1 MKKTFTMAT
10 QKKSAPRN
18 TDTNTKARPLTLSR
32 GLQRLM
38 QPLLTSGWRKLG
50 LSTFLACNL
59 VSANLAAQEKGQEAT
74 LSMVN
79 ADIESVV
86 KAVGHYVGITF
97 IVDPRVKGTMTL
109 APEKP
114 LSKADTIK
122 LLSSTLRLTGNALVM
137 GDGFAKVV
145 PEAEAKLHSSPTQ
158 IAPLSNPAKGD
169 QVVSQIFRLNYESST
184 NLVTILRPLIS
195 PNNTVNANPGN
206 NTLIITDYA
215 DNVTRL
221 GKIIAALDTPPNS
234 DIDVIPIRHAIA
246 SDIATMVTRLTES
259 NSGPDGGRISA
270 LADPRTNS
278 IVLRAPSLAR
288 ANFAKSLIA
297 KLDQPTTQVGN
308 VHVVYLKN
316 ADATKLAQTLRAVVS
331 SDSSSGAASSASSS
345 PQPIAQPNPG
355 GNQPGVIPPSSPA
368 PQPLSSGGA
377 AGFIQADAATN
388 TIIITASEPVYRN
401 LRNVIDLLDS
411 RRAQVYIE
419 SLIVEVTSNRAS
431 EFGIQWLGL
440 SGNANSQY
448 RVGGV
453 NNNSTNNILSLA
465 AGNAAALAGI
475 NPGLSLGIFKQTA
488 GKLGL
493 GAIAQAMETDGN
505 ANILS
510 TPNMLTLD
518 NEEAKIVVGQN
529 VPFVSG
535 SFSQQGTSGANPFQ
549 TIERKDVGLTLR
561 VRPQV
566 SEGGTVKMVIFQ
578 EMSSVDS
585 TDPKVGIITNKR
597 SIETNVLADD
607 GQIIV
612 LGGLIEDNGK
622 ANLDK
627 VRGLG
632 DIPILGNLFKHQKN
646 ERKKTNLMVFL
657 RPVVIRTAEQSANLS
672 GDRYNYIRGAEKAY
686 QPNKT
691 PLVEDLGSA
700 LLPALENG
708 RINGPSIIKSA
719 TDAAGADTAAQ
730 PKP

>member
-1 MKKTFTMAT
+1 MKKTFTMAITKKPTPSRT
-10 QKKSAPRN
+10 QANPFMH
-18 TDTNTKARPLTLSR
+18 PLLKPLALSTLSTLSSWHR
-32 GLQRLM
+32 
-38 QPLLTSGWRKLG
+38 LG
-50 LSTFLACNL
+50 LGAALACAL
-59 VSANLAAQEKGQEAT
+59 VSGNLAAEEKGQEAT

-114 LSKADTIK
+114 LSKADTLK

-145 PEAEAKLHSSPTQ
+145 PESEAKLHSSPTQ
-158 IAPLSNPAKGD
+158 IAPLANPVKGD
-169 QVVSQIFRLNYESST
+169 QIVSQIFRLNYESST

-246 SDIATMVTRLTES
+246 SDIATMVARLTE
-259 NSGPDGGRISA
+259 NNAGPDGGRISA

-297 KLDQPTTQVGN
+297 KLDQPTTQIGN

-331 SDSSSGAASSASSS
+331 SDSSSGAASSSASPS
-345 PQPIAQPNPG
+345 AQPGAQANPG

-419 SLIVEVTSNRAS
+419 SLIVEVTSSKAS

-440 SGNANSQY
+440 SGNAGSEY

-453 NNNSTNNILSLA
+453 SNNSTNNILSLA
-465 AGNAAALAGI
+465 AGNAASLAGI

-535 SFSQQGTSGANPFQ
+535 SFTQQGSAGANPFQ

-657 RPVVIRTAEQSANLS
+657 RPVVIRTAEQSANLAS
-672 GDRYNYIRGAEKAY
+672 DRYSYIRGAEKAY

-691 PLVEDLGSA
+691 PLVEDLGGA
-700 LLPALENG
+700 VLPPLENG
-708 RINGPSIIKSA
+708 RLNGPSVIKAPTNEPVGTA
-719 TDAAGADTAAQ
+719 TQ